1 MSATTV
7 TGDADLS
14 SAGHIRTWTSVTWCS
29 TPVTTV
35 SRSRTGLSALVSAGS
50 GVTDARTLMLT
61 TGQCLATR
69 SATRNSLHQT
79 RDVAPRLVTTVAQL
93 GGEGGAGGTLDITVA
108 GVQDWVVTG
117 VRSGAGLGAVRRS
130 GATWYWRIHHTGST
144 LTPQL
149 IKADIVACLAV
160 ARVTQVL
167 TMVEF
172 AAQQPVTDLS
182 AGVLHSDTT
191 HFSTLVSSTHP
202 EHGNIDKV

>member
-1 MSATTV
+1 
-7 TGDADLS
+7 
-14 SAGHIRTWTSVTWCS
+14 
-29 TPVTTV
+29 
-35 SRSRTGLSALVSAGS
+35 
-50 GVTDARTLMLT
+50 MLT

-93 GGEGGAGGTLDITVA
+93 GGEGGAGRTLGITVA

-202 EHGNIDKV
+202 FFLTLLLTPGIISSGCEVGAGNVLVHGSAPASHPGLQGTLRTWTSVTLRPAEMG